1 MEDKWINIPRG
12 LTPVLTPVSWHIR
25 SGQEEESDLH
35 TFSSPPHLLLHLP
48 RLKIVLPGLSWHLR
62 PDRGGSDQY
71 VLWWLYL
78 LEVTWL
84 LWKCWLLK
92 CQIRS
97 DAVTWLLRRSG
108 LQIMSTSSI
117 LPTISREKVAFP
129 TKISCKYCCNCSQCS
144 QRKRFH
150 CDWKVAGARGVFW
163 LAGKNRSRLLN
174 PDDSGNLLCGA
185 WRGLTSNFT

>member
-48 RLKIVLPGLSWHLR
+48 GLKIVLPGLSRHLR

-97 DAVTWLLRRSG
+97 DAVTWLLW
-108 LQIMSTSSI
+108 TAD
-117 LPTISREKVAFP
+117 TINQVNPSHNYQVAFP
-129 TKISCKYCCNCSQCS
+129 KKISWKYCCNCSQFS
-144 QRKRFH
+144 QRRRFH

>member
-48 RLKIVLPGLSWHLR
+48 RLKIVLPGLSRHLR

-97 DAVTWLLRRSG
+97 DAVTWLLWTADTINQVHPSHNYQKEG
-108 LQIMSTSSI
+108 CFSHENI
-117 LPTISREKVAFP
+117 LFINIIAIAVNAV
-129 TKISCKYCCNCSQCS
+129 N
-144 QRKRFH
+144 
-150 CDWKVAGARGVFW
+150 
-163 LAGKNRSRLLN
+163 GK
-174 PDDSGNLLCGA
+174 GFIATGK
-185 WRGLTSNFT
+185 